1 MSTLSGDVSNHGS
14 SIRNVDSFSSV
25 AELEDIDFSRLPR
38 PRHLNVE
45 RQGSL
50 ERSLTDT
57 QLGFSPHP
65 PSRAENF
72 FRALDHFDGVF
83 SPSKRSGF
91 TTPRSPFG
99 PGPNPMIAEAWEA
112 LRRTLVHF
120 RGQPVGTI
128 AALDN
133 SDEKLNYDQVMCIM
147 SL

>member
-1 MSTLSGDVSNHGS
+1 MSTHSGDASNNGG
-14 SIRNVDSFSSV
+14 SIRNIDSFSSV
-25 AELEDIDFSRLPR
+25 AELHDIDFSRLPR
-38 PRHLNVE
+38 PRNVNIE
-45 RQGSL
+45 RQGSYD
-50 ERSLTDT
+50 EKSLTEA

-72 FRALDHFDGVF
+72 FRAMEHFDVVF

-91 TTPRSPFG
+91 TTPRSPFVQG
-99 PGPNPMIAEAWEA
+99 PHPMIAEAWES

-133 SDEKLNYDQVMCIM
+133 SDEKLNYDQVKPVM
-147 SL
+147 S